1 MQSVILD
8 PLSDRRVPSQSL
20 LIVRSHHYHSPDISS
35 LEHDEKN
42 HLTIAYPPQIAVIN
56 DAKSLMAHYLL
67 TLIPHDLNHARQR
80 VALNTATVATTMH

>member
-20 LIVRSHHYHSPDISS
+20 LIVRSSPLSPARYIITF
-35 LEHDEKN
+35 ERDEKN
-42 HLTIAYPPQIAVIN
+42 HLTIAYHPQIAVIN

-67 TLIPHDLNHARQR
+67 TLIPHDL
-80 VALNTATVATTMH
+80 